1 MFSVLF
7 YRNEMTEPFFLYC
20 LCIMSQSFL
29 MTGVKKTFLCMS
41 LVMFTKKV
49 LHFCVF
55 LSISLS
61 VGRMTQKVVDEFW
74 WNFGGA
80 GCVTSNSWLDFGG
93 DRDHDADTGIFE
105 WNIYHCGVWAIQQIL
120 LTIEEVLNKF
130 LWNFLRGGMSVVCEC
145 FY

>member
-41 LVMFTKKV
+41 LVTFTKKV

-61 VGRMTQKVVDEFW
+61 VGRMTQKVVDEF
-74 WNFGGA
+74 
-80 GCVTSNSWLDFGG
+80 
-93 DRDHDADTGIFE
+93 
-105 WNIYHCGVWAIQQIL
+105 
-120 LTIEEVLNKF
+120 
-130 LWNFLRGGMSVVCEC
+130 
-145 FY
+145 